1 MPPKTCG
8 MPCCQGV
15 KGAGGAMGAAA
26 ESSCSDYS
34 PLQMHT
40 PDKPPCCKIQA
51 AQNPDPAAISTAQAE
66 KSLPGLTPISGPAF
80 ALNTFANKAPFITGS
95 PPGALSS
102 VPVYKL
108 TSAYIC

>member
-8 MPCCQGV
+8 MPCCQGA
-15 KGAGGAMGAAA
+15 KRAMTA

-34 PLQMHT
+34 PVQMHAPKT
-40 PDKPPCCKIQA
+40 PPCCKIQA
-51 AQNPDPAAISTAQAE
+51 AQNMDPAAINTAQAE
-66 KSLPGLTPISGPAF
+66 KSQPHLMPISGPAF
-80 ALNTFANKAPFITGS
+80 AVNTFARKAPLADGS

-108 TSAYIC
+108 TSAYLC